1 MARKNRKPPAPAK
14 ISTADNSPRRR
25 RAYEGAM
32 LNRLTLD
39 WVTSSTSAD
48 AEIDGSLIR
57 LRNRARQLVR
67 DTSYARQALRV
78 ITSNVI
84 GTGIRMQAQVPAS
97 QAVGVLDEGINE
109 TIETAWRRWCRPSTC
124 HAGGQLS
131 FDEISRL
138 AIMAMAESG
147 EVIIRMVPAAFGEGA
162 APLALEIIE
171 ADLLDEGKTSGPDK
185 DGNEWR
191 MGVHVDRW
199 GRPFEYSFRTRHP
212 GDLTNSSG
220 WGELLL
226 PADQILH
233 LKMTDRPGQTRGVT
247 WFAAAIKSLHH
258 LAGYQ
263 EAEVVRAR
271 AASSLMG
278 FVTSPEGELL
288 GDDVYDGDRV
298 SQFEPGVFKYL
309 APGESVTVPQ
319 LDAPDGQFEPFLR
332 AMLRSICAAT
342 GISYEAVSCDYSQA
356 NYSSN
361 RMSRQDN
368 IEHWKSLQQYMI
380 EHLHRPVFEAWIDAA
395 VGSGELQLPGYE
407 VLRIRYQSVRWYPRA
422 WGFVDPQ
429 VEIEAYKSA
438 VRSGFMTQGQVV
450 AEQGGDLN
458 ELMRDRAA
466 ELALAQELGLTLD
479 IDPGKVSNAGLT
491 QARPPG
497 SIIPQDPYMQE
508 DTQALESDG
517 VSA

>member
-1 MARKNRKPPAPAK
+1 MARKKRKNPPPAVVAPATK
-14 ISTADNSPRRR
+14 RPRRT
-25 RAYEGAM
+25 RAYEGA
-32 LNRLTLD
+32 LINRLTSD

-48 AEIDGSLIR
+48 AEIDSSLVR

-84 GTGIRMQAQVPAS
+84 GTGIRMQAQVPT
-97 QAVGVLDEGINE
+97 QVGAGRFDENLNE
-109 TIETAWRRWCRPSTC
+109 VIEAGWKQWCRPDTC

-131 FDEISRL
+131 FQEIERL
-138 AIMAMAESG
+138 SIIAMAESG
-147 EVIIRMVPAAFGEGA
+147 EVLIRLVPMAFGKGVT
-162 APLALEIIE
+162 PLALEVIE
-171 ADLLDEGKTSGPDK
+171 ADLLDEGKTQGPDN

-191 MGVHVDRW
+191 MGVHIDRW
-199 GRPFEYSFRTRHP
+199 GRPFEYAFRTRHP
-212 GDLTNSSG
+212 GDITSGLG
-220 WGELLL
+220 WGEQII
-226 PADQILH
+226 PADEILH
-233 LKMTDRPGQTRGVT
+233 LKLIDRPGQTRGVT

-263 EAEVVRAR
+263 EAEVIRAR

-332 AMLRSICAAT
+332 AMLRSISAST
-342 GISYEAVSCDYSQA
+342 GTSYESVSCDYSQA

-380 EHLHRPVFEAWIDAA
+380 EHLHRPIFERWLDAA
-395 VGSGELQLPGYE
+395 VGAGTFQLPNYE
-407 VLRIRYQSVRWYPRA
+407 TLRARYQSVRWYPRA

-429 VEIEAYKSA
+429 VEIQAYKQA

-479 IDPGKVSNAGLT
+479 IDPGKVSSAGLT

-508 DTQALESDG
+508 DTQALDAG
-517 VSA
+517 VSSE